1 MMTRRTAIVI
11 VVAGLVSASTVVFAE
26 PPQEGAGAQ
35 HSRREEAPGRLVSEE
50 AKRLRELKQTDP
62 EAFQQAIQER
72 KAKLRER
79 LAELKETNPEKF
91 EQVKERLKERRQE
104 RLENLKENNPEKF
117 QELMAQRKAKVQER
131 LEDLKTSNPERYE
144 PLMEKGQEWRARKQ
158 GRG

>member
-62 EAFQQAIQER
+62 EAFHQAIQER
-72 KAKLRER
+72 QAQLRER
-79 LAELKETNPEKF
+79 LAHLKETNPEKF
-91 EQVKERLKERRQE
+91 EQVKHRLMERRRERLEYLKEHDPKRFQQIVQNRREHLQE
-104 RLENLKENNPEKF
+104 RLE
-117 QELMAQRKAKVQER
+117 
-131 LEDLKTSNPERYE
+131 
-144 PLMEKGQEWRARKQ
+144 
-158 GRG
+158 